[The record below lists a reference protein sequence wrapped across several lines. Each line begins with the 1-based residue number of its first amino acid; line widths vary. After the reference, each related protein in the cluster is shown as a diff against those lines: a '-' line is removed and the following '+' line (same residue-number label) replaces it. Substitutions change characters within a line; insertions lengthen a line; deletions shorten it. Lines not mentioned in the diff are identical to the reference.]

1 MESLEPLKK
10 SIPIIVNAFLANV
23 VDHPKD
29 KKEWKFGYDLDF
41 YHGEATGWLEG
52 QLVGLFSGLYS
63 RQPSEGEMGQIR
75 GLTFAF
81 MPELRATL
89 LETIPTIRKSVL
101 KNTDGQITQ

>member
-1 MESLEPLKK
+1 M
-10 SIPIIVNAFLANV
+10 

-52 QLVGLFSGLYS
+52 QLVGLFTGLYD
-63 RQPSEGEMGQIR
+63 RQPSEVEMEQIR

-81 MPELRATL
+81 VPELRATL
-89 LETIPTIRKSVL
+89 LETITTIRKSTL
-101 KNTDGQITQ
+101 KNTNEQITQ